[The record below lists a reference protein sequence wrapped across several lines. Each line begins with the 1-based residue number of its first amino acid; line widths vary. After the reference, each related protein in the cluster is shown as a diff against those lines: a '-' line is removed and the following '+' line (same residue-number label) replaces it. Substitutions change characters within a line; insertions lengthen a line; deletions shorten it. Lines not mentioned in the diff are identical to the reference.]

1 MLHDGSFSL
10 QSLLILKSV
19 TQHNKDADIIKE
31 EVSQEPAKQDVSVSN
46 TETEGEQSSDQGQ
59 KAE

>member
-1 MLHDGSFSL
+1 MLHDGSFSI

-19 TQHNKDADIIKE
+19 TQHNADIIKE